1 MKWNH
6 NELAHDLAE
15 HLSANSDRI
24 IWTDMQLGP
33 SGSPRP
39 DVYTINKSY
48 TRFCPIAY
56 ECKVSVAD
64 FRSDITKGK
73 WQSYLKYASGVI
85 FAVPKGLIT
94 KDDVPKGCGL
104 IVRSENCWR
113 MVKGPT
119 MASLTDLPRD
129 FWMKLVIDGT
139 SRSLREYGSTRMDQ
153 RRVHDVVGKKYG
165 ESLAILLS
173 DRDRAEMH
181 LKEKIE
187 QLKAHMGEIDQINS
201 MQRLKN
207 EYDQLKDLKADLCQ
221 LLSLPAN
228 AAIWTVIYKTH
239 ELLDALNKD
248 EYIQKLRQT
257 ITSTARNI
265 DSQLKHLTD
274 ALAPVLPIEAPC
286 KPLTRVGES
295 D

>member
-1 MKWNH
+1 MKWTH
-6 NELAHDLAE
+6 NNLANDLAA
-15 HLSANSDRI
+15 HLAANSDRI

-48 TRFCPIAY
+48 SRFCPIAY

-94 KDDVPKGCGL
+94 KDDLPKGCGL

-119 MASLTDLPRD
+119 MATLTDLPRD

-139 SRSLREYGSTRMDQ
+139 SRSLREYSSNQLDRK
-153 RRVHDVVGKKYG
+153 RVHDTVAKKYG
-165 ESLAILLS
+165 EALAILLS
-173 DRDRAEMH
+173 DHDRAEMQLKSKIDH
-181 LKEKIE
+181 LKTQMDEV
-187 QLKAHMGEIDQINS
+187 DQINA
-201 MQRLKN
+201 MQRLKD
-207 EYDQLKDLKADLCQ
+207 ECEQLKSLKADLCQ
-221 LLSLPAN
+221 LLDLPAK
-228 AAIWTVIYKTH
+228 AQIRTVIYKTR
-239 ELLDALNKD
+239 ELLDALHK
-248 EYIQKLRQT
+248 EEHIKKLRQS
-257 ITSTARNI
+257 ITSATRNI
-265 DSQLKHLTD
+265 ESQLQQLRD
-274 ALAPVLPIEAPC
+274 AVAPVAPIEAHC
-286 KPLTRVGES
+286 KPILRVGGN